1 MDLEGALVVGIDFGT
16 PANARA
22 HDVVFAEY
30 SKRHEYVGRGANE
43 VVRRLREVRRDAR
56 TAGERS

>member
-1 MDLEGALVVGIDFGT
+1 MDLKGALVVGIDFGT

-43 VVRRLREVRRDAR
+43 VLHRLRDLRRDAL

>member
-1 MDLEGALVVGIDFGT
+1 MDLEGALVVGIDVGT

-30 SKRHEYVGRGANE
+30 SKRHEYVGRVANE
-43 VVRRLREVRRDAR
+43 VLRRLHDLRRVAL